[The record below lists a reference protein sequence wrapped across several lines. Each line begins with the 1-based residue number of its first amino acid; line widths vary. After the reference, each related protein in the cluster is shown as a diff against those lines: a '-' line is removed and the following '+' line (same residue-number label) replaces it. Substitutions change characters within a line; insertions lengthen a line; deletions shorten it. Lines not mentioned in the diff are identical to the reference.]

1 MISPE
6 DWPNSWTRTRIPLS
20 EEASGV
26 RRVPAQRLIT
36 FDLDGVLVRPA
47 FGLNPGG
54 RHSGARIAAGWRSPL
69 WYLEPWRYAARR
81 PMDGVVEGLRL
92 LDSYVDDWAVLS
104 ARSEASRG
112 LTQAWLARH
121 LNARP
126 RVYLR
131 PSWRETP
138 AAFKARMVLE
148 LGATAHFEDDAN
160 TAAWLAELM
169 PAVFLVDWP
178 RNRWLSMPRVHRIK
192 RVGDALPLL
201 V

>member
-1 MISPE
+1 MGRGAATMRP
-6 DWPNSWTRTRIPLS
+6 
-20 EEASGV
+20 
-26 RRVPAQRLIT
+26 VPARPLIT
-36 FDLDGVLVRPA
+36 FDLDGVLVRPM

-54 RHSGARIAAGWRSPL
+54 PRMGARVASGWSPL

-92 LDSYVDDWAVLS
+92 LDGQVDWAVLS

-121 LNARP
+121 LNVQP

-138 AAFKARMVLE
+138 AAFKVRMVLE
-148 LGATAHFEDDAN
+148 LGAAAHFEDDAN
-160 TAAWLAELM
+160 TAAWLAERM
-169 PAVFLVDWP
+169 SAVFLVDWP

-192 RVGDALPLL
+192 RIADASPLL
-201 V
+201 VWVDKPAARCDLPPDQLR